1 MEIEGFKELFD
12 RHYKPVRNFLYY
24 KLGDMPLAED
34 LTQEVFLKVWEKR
47 ATILPDSVQ
56 SLLFTIANH
65 LALNHFNSAKARF
78 EFRHRGE
85 EKPGTENPESVME
98 QKEFEERLKSA
109 LARLPEN
116 QRVVF
121 LMNRIDELTYRE
133 IAERLGLGVKAVE
146 KRMSEALEFLREHV
160 TRTTG

>member
-12 RHYKPVRNFLYY
+12 RYYKPVRNFLYY

-47 ATILPDSVQ
+47 ATIVPDSVQ
-56 SLLFTIANH
+56 GLLFTIANH

-78 EFRHRGE
+78 EFRRKDE
-85 EKPGTENPESVME
+85 ERLTVENPQSALEE
-98 QKEFEERLKSA
+98 KEFEEHLKSA
-109 LARLPEN
+109 IATLPEN

-121 LMNRIDELTYRE
+121 LMNRIDELTYKE
-133 IAERLGLGVKAVE
+133 IAERLGLSVKAVE
-146 KRMSEALEFLREHV
+146 KRMSEALEILRQTV
-160 TRTTG
+160 SKKI